1 MFFPVVKTGISV
13 DVAIDC
19 AGAHTTLQEALEAV
33 RLSGKVVL
41 LGLAWE
47 PVYCLPVEWVGREV
61 EVKTSYSQL
70 PSEWPIAMSL
80 IERKKVKA
88 QSLISKVATLRDV

>member
-1 MFFPVVKTGISV
+1 
-13 DVAIDC
+13 
-19 AGAHTTLQEALEAV
+19 V
-33 RLSGKVVL
+33 RLSGKVVV

-80 IERKKVKA
+80 LERKKVEA
-88 QSLISKVATLRDV
+88 SL